1 MSSGPFN
8 ANFSE
13 DMSSDSG
20 GFMTTTLTEHR
31 LAAEALARI
40 NRATTLGV
48 LGASIAHELNQPLGA
63 IVASAAACSR
73 WLSAQPPNL
82 EKAQRALERIAN
94 EGRRAGEII
103 EGLCV
108 LVKGQAPR
116 KDRCDLN
123 AAILEALTFTH
134 DEVQRNEISLETSLA
149 DDLPLVECARTQVQQ
164 VILNL
169 VVNAIQAMRAVAE
182 RPRRLAVAS
191 SREGTNTVRVEV
203 RDSGPGVDP
212 SQADRLFEAFY
223 TTRAEGIG
231 MGLSI
236 SGVIVEAHGGR
247 LWVGP
252 NEPRGATFSFSLP
265 IEAAVA

>member
-1 MSSGPFN
+1 
-8 ANFSE
+8 
-13 DMSSDSG
+13 
-20 GFMTTTLTEHR
+20 MTMTLTDNR

-48 LGASIAHELNQPLGA
+48 LGASIAHELNQPLVA

-73 WLSAQPPNL
+73 WLSAQPPNPDQ
-82 EKAQRALERIAN
+82 AQRALERIAN
-94 EGRRAGEII
+94 EGRRASEII
-103 EGLCV
+103 EGLCM
-108 LVKGQAPR
+108 LVKGQAPQ

-123 AAILEALTFTH
+123 AAILEVLTLTH
-134 DEVQRNEISLETSLA
+134 DEVQRNKISVETSLA
-149 DDLPLVECARTQVQQ
+149 ENLPLVECARTQVQQ

-169 VVNAIQAMRAVAE
+169 VVNAIQAMCAAAA
-182 RPRRLAVAS
+182 PRRLVVGS
-191 SREGTNTVRVEV
+191 SREGPSTVRIEV

-212 SQADRLFEAFY
+212 RQADRLFEAFY

-236 SGVIVEAHGGR
+236 SNVIVEAHGGR

-252 NEPRGATFSFSLP
+252 NEPRGAAFCFSLP
-265 IEAAVA
+265 IEATAA